1 MSDSNYYYGAVES
14 DLSINPTSD
23 FFDQHAEQLK
33 GRFGIVTSASDVLY
47 LPTVI
52 KFPKEWNDRRRREW
66 YQTVNWNKNAT
77 KKDVEQFYFDTQQWV
92 KKFGGWEP
100 KNIDTLDVFAV
111 PVIDAEAWENDVKAS
126 ETGDTTFNSKYFTG
140 EKPTK
145 ISVEAKRDDKG
156 FMQKEIGADDLFT
169 KGQTNYFSTYRDAEK
184 DNVLGRW
191 SQFGAISTASP
202 PTPGIGGGG
211 GGTTVVEGSQ
221 FTPKFSYASTDTDD
235 ITQKLTGAPKDFK
248 EPKNIQQDNQLIAR
262 LIDEAKAPLTEY
274 ISQKNNIPLSEM
286 NQLEIDF
293 DMDVDGNI
301 TNLVVRKAGEVT
313 PLYNYRQAGYNDEDD
328 PGTNTE
334 ALNSFNGSGT
344 DSFSVF
350 KRQKLIDPNYAWKK
364 LGYKVQTGGE
374 QGEDSWIT
382 DKDGNR
388 IEGAIVDTDGRWINM
403 PGSTAAPSYGAT
415 VTNATAT
422 ANAVKSA
429 GFASPGGLPPGAS
442 NIAGGGG
449 GNLDLPYDFTPIN
462 PAQAFATQTPAM
474 AAGFALGTGQL
485 PGSANPYLQQPYQ
498 DIYGGLASAY
508 NLALQTGRLQAPT
521 IGANLAGTPIQ
532 APGLGFSQFTQTGAN
547 ILQGLQSD
555 LASIETVKRKV
566 QAGGGVTT
574 GLNEAELRLY
584 NQLLKD
590 PATEYKLRKNLI
602 DITSPNQATADARA
616 ELLARQY
623 SLGELT
629 MPGQTGMTPGF
640 YGGLGGTMG
649 QTAVTPLPSMMT
661 ASPSNMAGTGSVPS
675 AMPAPAPTSSVTP
688 TPAPTP
694 ASSPSISATA
704 NSVNNQQTTVTDL
717 AELNQ
722 KIDDA
727 NTAINMATGTNNSG
741 INIPDYQ
748 TAAMMEGMNKPTLEE
763 YNRSPGLY
771 PGWTL
776 SNMNTVVASQ
786 SADVPTPNPYTPA
799 MQSPT
804 DTDPYKVF
812 NVDNAIARGA
822 SGTLIDDRTGSA
834 TEGKMLTI
842 NNGVITEAY
851 QIDMN
856 SGQKVNLDL
865 VTGLISGQQFAQ
877 TNPNTGEQQFA
888 SNIVPTAGTAL
899 GSGFGVPDGFGV
911 GTYDPNTFSTSNP
924 IMANVPANVTQ
935 GLGLGANNNALATP
949 APSIQY
955 PLGPPM
961 SAESINEFLSMPGN
975 KPPMGG
981 LPQINTPQAILMQQ
995 GLKQIA
1001 NPVIPIVDNPWL
1013 NMGGV
1018 M

>member
-1 MSDSNYYYGAVES
+1 MSDPNYYYGAVES
-14 DLSINPTSD
+14 RHALGEQTSLYKQQRKD
-23 FFDQHAEQLK
+23 K
-33 GRFGIVTSASDVLY
+33 SGIPLY

-52 KFPKEWNDRRRREW
+52 KFPRKWDNRRKEQW
-66 YQTVNWNKNAT
+66 YRTVNWNRNSA
-77 KKDVEQFYFDTQQWV
+77 KKEVEQFYFDTNEWIV
-92 KKFGGWEP
+92 KAGKWHP

-111 PVIDAEAWENDVKAS
+111 PVIDAEAWENDVN

-140 EKPTK
+140 EKPNR
-145 ISVEAKRDDKG
+145 ISIEAKIDDPFTIPG
-156 FMQKEIGADDLFT
+156 FFGG
-169 KGQTNYFSTYRDAEK
+169 KGQTNYFKDWQEAEK
-184 DNVLGRW
+184 HNVLGRYNEYG
-191 SQFGAISTASP
+191 SISIDNVPYVKGGLPAREGDQRFVSP
-202 PTPGIGGGG
+202 AT
-211 GGTTVVEGSQ
+211 
-221 FTPKFSYASTDTDD
+221 TDTVTDLD
-235 ITQKLTGAPKDFK
+235 RQLEGEPEGFK
-248 EPKNIQQDNQLIAR
+248 GPKNIQEDNQLIAR

-286 NQLEIDF
+286 SQLQIDY
-293 DMDVDGNI
+293 DMNVDGDI
-301 TNLVVRKAGEVT
+301 TRLEVTRAGEIT
-313 PLYNYRQAGYNDEDD
+313 KLYNYRQAGYNDEDD
-328 PGTNTE
+328 PGVDT
-334 ALNSFNGSGT
+334 AGLDDFNGSGA
-344 DSFSVF
+344 DSYSVF

-429 GFASPGGLPPGAS
+429 TAGFASPGGGLPPGAS
-442 NIAGGGG
+442 SIAGGGG
-449 GNLDLPYDFTPIN
+449 GNLDLPFDFAPIN

-521 IGANLAGTPIQ
+521 IGANLAGAPIQ
-532 APGLGFSQFTQTGAN
+532 APGLGFSQFTQAGAN

-555 LASIETVKRKV
+555 LASIQTVKRKV

-574 GLNEAELRLY
+574 GLNEAELILY

-590 PATEYKLRKNLI
+590 PATEYKLRKSLI

-616 ELLARQY
+616 ELLGRQY

-661 ASPSNMAGTGSVPS
+661 ASPSNMTGTGSVPS
-675 AMPAPAPTSSVTP
+675 AMPAPAPTSSVTA
-688 TPAPTP
+688 TPAATP
-694 ASSPSISATA
+694 SATPSISATA

-741 INIPDYQ
+741 INIPNYQ

-786 SADVPTPNPYTPA
+786 SADVPTPNPNTPA

-812 NVDNAIARGA
+812 NVDNAIARKS
-822 SGTLIDDRTGSA
+822 SGTLIDDRTGSP
-834 TEGKMLTI
+834 TQGKMLTI
-842 NNGVITEAY
+842 NNGVIVEAY

-877 TNPNTGEQQFA
+877 TNPNTGEQQFL

-899 GSGFGVPDGFGV
+899 GSGFGGIP
-911 GTYDPNTFSTSNP
+911 
-924 IMANVPANVTQ
+924 
-935 GLGLGANNNALATP
+935 GLGQGANNNALA
-949 APSIQY
+949 APPSSIQY
-955 PLGPPM
+955 PLRPPM
-961 SAESINEFLSMPGN
+961 TDKRFNELINMPGN
-975 KPPMGG
+975 IPPMGG
-981 LPQINTPQAILMQQ
+981 LPPMNTPQDILMQQ